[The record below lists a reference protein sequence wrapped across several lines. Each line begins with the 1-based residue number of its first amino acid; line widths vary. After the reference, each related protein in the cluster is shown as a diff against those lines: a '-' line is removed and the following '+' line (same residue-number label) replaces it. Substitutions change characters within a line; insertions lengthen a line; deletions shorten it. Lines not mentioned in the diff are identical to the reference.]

1 MDATITYDEVAALI
15 GPNIPLLEPRPTF
28 ESIKVLCRHFKRS
41 LQCLP
46 CPQSTHL
53 GWKGLVML
61 HAMYALLTINAFCTP
76 NNPGLAANYTCADPT
91 NLTPLTR
98 TEQVSIDTTF
108 AQEKHYFHSMQM
120 QNIERTCFTSSLLA
134 STKPSRY
141 IRTRPSLGGMRA

>member
-1 MDATITYDEVAALI
+1 MDATITYNEVAALI

-28 ESIKVLCRHFKRS
+28 KSIRVLRRHFKCS

-53 GWKGLVML
+53 GWKGLAML
-61 HAMYALLTINAFCTP
+61 HTMYTLLTINAFCTP
-76 NNPGLAANYTCADPT
+76 NNPGLAANYTRVDPA

-98 TEQVSIDTTF
+98 TEQASIDTTY
-108 AQEKHYFHSMQM
+108 AQEKHYFHSMQ
-120 QNIERTCFTSSLLA
+120 NTERTCFTGLMHA

-141 IRTRPSLGGMRA
+141 LRTQPSLGGMRA